1 MLRNNN
7 NKNNV
12 IIYIILMI
20 FLLHSILLR
29 NTSRA
34 GHFHVY
40 QNSHDSDDIRLKYD
54 LTFCLNLDIL
64 KSAQNP
70 FMAH

>member
-1 MLRNNN
+1 
-7 NKNNV
+7 
-12 IIYIILMI
+12 MI